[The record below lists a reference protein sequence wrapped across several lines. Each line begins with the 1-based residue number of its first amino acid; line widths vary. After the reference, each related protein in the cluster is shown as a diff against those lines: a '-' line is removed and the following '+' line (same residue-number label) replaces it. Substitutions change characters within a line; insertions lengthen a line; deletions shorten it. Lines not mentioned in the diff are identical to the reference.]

1 MKNWKFIWIVL
12 LLLTSANVTWSQT
25 KAEQLTS
32 SLQAFYEK
40 DSLPGMSVILVDAH
54 KIIYQHNFGYANMER
69 NIKYSTTS
77 IQNIGS
83 VSKTFIAVALM
94 KAIEMGYFDLETDI
108 NTILPFK
115 ITNPNA
121 PNGIINIRQLSNHT
135 SGIID
140 NPAVFPNVYH
150 FDTGLA
156 PYDHAAYK
164 ILQDLGYREE
174 VGDSALGPFMFN
186 YLFPEGKYYHRE
198 NFGKDAPGLA
208 SSYSNIA
215 SALAA
220 YLIEIKAKMPYADF
234 VTKYILKPL
243 AMKHSAWKLDKTTRN
258 DYAKPYYKRNAAFPY
273 YHFITYPEGGLRTN
287 TFELGKYVMAM
298 IKGYN
303 GDQSLLKS
311 ASYKAMFTPQFS
323 AQLPPKGISLAKR
336 NKGIFWN
343 LYNNGTIGHD
353 GDDPGVSSFLF
364 FNPKTGL
371 GGIFL
376 CNKYL
381 EDKTAIINLLVEYTE
396 GVH

>member
-1 MKNWKFIWIVL
+1 MKNWKFIWIGL
-12 LLLTSANVTWSQT
+12 MLLTCSNVTWSQT

-32 SLQAFYEK
+32 SLQAFYDR
-40 DSLPGMSVILVDAH
+40 DSLPGMSVVLVDAY
-54 KIIYQHNFGYANMER
+54 KIIYQQDFGYANVE
-69 NIKYSTTS
+69 NSTKYSDRS

-83 VSKTFIAVALM
+83 VSKTFIAVAMM
-94 KAIEMGYFDLETDI
+94 KAIELGYFDLETDI

-121 PNGIINIRQLSNHT
+121 PGGTITIRQLSNHT

-140 NPAVFPNVYH
+140 NPALFPNVYH

-156 PYDHAAYK
+156 PYDSVAYK
-164 ILQDLGYREE
+164 ILQGLGYRQEIN
-174 VGDSALGPFMFN
+174 DSALGPFMYN
-186 YLFPEGKYYHRE
+186 YLSSKGKYYHPE

-220 YLIEIKAKMPYADF
+220 YLIEIKAGMPYADF

-243 AMKHSAWKLDKTTRN
+243 KMNSSAWKLDKTSLKN
-258 DYAKPYYKRNAAFPY
+258 YAKPYYKRNAPFPY

-287 TFELGKYVMAM
+287 TSELGKYVMAM

-303 GDQSLLKS
+303 GDESLLKS
-311 ASYKAMFTPQFS
+311 AAYKNMFTPQFS
-323 AQLPPKGISLAKR
+323 AQAPPKGISLAKR

-364 FNPKTGL
+364 FNPKTGM

-381 EDKTAIINLLVEYTE
+381 EDKTDIINLLVEYTE
-396 GVH
+396 EVQ